1 MRQCLCVICNDCS
14 CKRVSKQGSV
24 FVLFI
29 MIVAVRGSVNEAVS
43 LCYL

>member
-14 CKRVSKQGSV
+14 CKRLSKRGSV
-24 FVLFI
+24 FVLFV
-29 MIVAVRGSVNEAVS
+29 MMVAVRRSVNKAVS